1 MPQQEALIRQLYVRI
16 NGTALE
22 TAVMDDLY
30 AVEVDSN
37 LALPAMCVLRLHDG
51 NAELTNN
58 GPFDLGAEL
67 VVGVGDPQ
75 GRGDQTIFS
84 GEITGIEP
92 DFGEGMVS
100 DLTVRAYDRS
110 HRLHRG
116 AHTETY
122 LNMSDSDMAAQIARA
137 VGLQAEVDASSP
149 TYEHV
154 YQDGQTH
161 MAFLRER
168 ARRIGYDLYVA
179 DRSLCFKRP
188 SGNGSPIALEWG
200 VQLRAFRP
208 VLSLAHQVSEVQV
221 RGWDPK
227 EKREVIGQA
236 DRGGAAPRI
245 GERQSGGELAG
256 DAFGSAGDLAVQ
268 AAAHSQSEADTLAQ
282 ARLDQHDGAF
292 VEAEGT
298 CVGQPDLKAGCLVEL
313 SALGRRFNGRYR
325 VTSATHVWDTSSDY
339 VTHFRVTG
347 RRADSLRALLIEEE
361 APRPRWNAMIALVTN
376 NDDPE
381 GMGRVKVKFPWLSTD
396 IESDWAR
403 LIGLG
408 AGDQR
413 GLCILPEVNDEVLV
427 VFAQGDIA
435 QPLVIGGLWNG
446 SDALPASSGEIVA
459 GGQVKQRLFV
469 TRAGHKLT
477 FSDENSAAITLETAG
492 GHKVLLDDD
501 AAKIEITGSGGNK
514 IVLDENGRKLTIEG
528 IGDVQIEA
536 SMNLTVKSSANMNLE
551 AGGTMTIKGA
561 VVQLN

>member
-1 MPQQEALIRQLYVRI
+1 
-16 NGTALE
+16 
-22 TAVMDDLY
+22 
-30 AVEVDSN
+30 
-37 LALPAMCVLRLHDG
+37 
-51 NAELTNN
+51 
-58 GPFDLGAEL
+58 
-67 VVGVGDPQ
+67 
-75 GRGDQTIFS
+75 
-84 GEITGIEP
+84 
-92 DFGEGMVS
+92 
-100 DLTVRAYDRS
+100 
-110 HRLHRG
+110 
-116 AHTETY
+116 
-122 LNMSDSDMAAQIARA
+122 
-137 VGLQAEVDASSP
+137 
-149 TYEHV
+149 
-154 YQDGQTH
+154 
-161 MAFLRER
+161 
-168 ARRIGYDLYVA
+168 
-179 DRSLCFKRP
+179 
-188 SGNGSPIALEWG
+188 
-200 VQLRAFRP
+200 
-208 VLSLAHQVSEVQV
+208 
-221 RGWDPK
+221 
-227 EKREVIGQA
+227 
-236 DRGGAAPRI
+236 
-245 GERQSGGELAG
+245 
-256 DAFGSAGDLAVQ
+256 
-268 AAAHSQSEADTLAQ
+268 
-282 ARLDQHDGAF
+282 
-292 VEAEGT
+292 
-298 CVGQPDLKAGCLVEL
+298 
-313 SALGRRFNGRYR
+313 
-325 VTSATHVWDTSSDY
+325 VWDTSSDY